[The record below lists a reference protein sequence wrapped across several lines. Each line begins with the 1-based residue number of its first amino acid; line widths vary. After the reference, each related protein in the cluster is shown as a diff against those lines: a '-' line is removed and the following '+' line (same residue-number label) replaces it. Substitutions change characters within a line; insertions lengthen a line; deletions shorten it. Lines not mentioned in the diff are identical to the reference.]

1 MRQATQRFP
10 STFPRRLRLRLKGD
24 RLFLL
29 PWGAVC
35 ILSTARLRSSQHLSP
50 KAHQL
55 LRALVWDLAKRHLN
69 PAQLRHLKA
78 YAARQTDLCI
88 LLRAICFPQLLAIP
102 ILLEDFEAT
111 HEADPRLLRYG
122 QRRVKPYLRHLV
134 GPLTDGTRLLTDSD
148 RLAFACALH
157 RSGMTSPDLK
167 AAVLRCV
174 PAHSGM
180 NVPHTLDFRWLVEAL
195 GERLA
200 AQRLA
205 ASLGAQV
212 TVAPR
217 FMPLPRLQA
226 VSQPPISP
234 VPLTLA
240 AAPFSSPR
248 WAPLLKS
255 HLPKRLYRA
264 VDTGSVTYTVEDLI
278 DTAHLLKQ
286 LRVSQPTLTLPS
298 GTLQAVCEHLRER
311 CHQTSR
317 PHGPHPS
324 APPSSQQ
331 LFEKSE
337 DDLPF

>member
-1 MRQATQRFP
+1 MRQAIQRLP
-10 STFPRRLRLRLKGD
+10 HTFPKRLHLHLKGH

-29 PWGAVC
+29 PWGYVC
-35 ILSTARLRSSQHLSP
+35 TLSTARLRSSQQLSP

-55 LRALVWDLAKRHLN
+55 LRALVCDLARRHLN
-69 PAQLRHLKA
+69 PAQLRHLMA
-78 YAARQTDLCI
+78 YAARQADLCI
-88 LLRAICFPQLLAIP
+88 LLRAICFPQLLALP

-111 HEADPRLLRYG
+111 DEADPLLLQQG
-122 QRRVKPYLRHLV
+122 VKPYLRHLV
-134 GPLTDGTRLLTDSD
+134 GPLTDATRLLTDSD

-167 AAVLRCV
+167 ATVLRCV

-180 NVPHTLDFRWLVEAL
+180 NVPPKLDFRWLVEAL
-195 GERLA
+195 GERLT

-217 FMPLPRLQA
+217 FIPLPRSQA
-226 VSQPPISP
+226 TAQRPSSLT
-234 VPLTLA
+234 PLTVA

-264 VDTGSVTYTVEDLI
+264 VDARSVTHTVEDLI
-278 DTAHLLKQ
+278 DTAQLLKQ
-286 LRVSQPTLTLPS
+286 LRVSYPTLALPS
-298 GTLQAVCEHLRER
+298 GTLHAVCENLRER
-311 CHQTSR
+311 SYRTSR
-317 PHGPHPS
+317 SHGPTPPAQQPS
-324 APPSSQQ
+324 RQP
-331 LFEKSE
+331 FEMFE
-337 DDLPF
+337 DDDLPF